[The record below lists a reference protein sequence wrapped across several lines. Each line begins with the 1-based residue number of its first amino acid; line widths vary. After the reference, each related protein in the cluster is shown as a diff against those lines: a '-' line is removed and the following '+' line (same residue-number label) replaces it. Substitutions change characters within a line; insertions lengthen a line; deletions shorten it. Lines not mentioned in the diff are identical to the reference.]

1 MDIYIN
7 KIHYPVNNLGA
18 GTRLGIW
25 FQGCPIRCPGCVN
38 PDTWEAAEEYRLD
51 YAEFINTLVNFEN
64 LQAADGVTITGGEPF
79 AQPEALFELTRFLRN
94 FIKGDILVYSGY
106 AYKELKKKH
115 AGILKAIDVLI
126 SEPFIESAGD
136 RLLWRGSDNQKIRL
150 LSKRAAAVYGR
161 GIDRAEWKG
170 RRMQFSL
177 VGDCL
182 YMIGIPGR
190 GDMEK
195 LYEYMKMRG
204 IDCEHP

>member
-51 YAEFINTLVNFEN
+51 YTEFINTLVNFEN

-94 FIKGDILVYSGY
+94 FI
-106 AYKELKKKH
+106 
-115 AGILKAIDVLI
+115 
-126 SEPFIESAGD
+126 
-136 RLLWRGSDNQKIRL
+136 
-150 LSKRAAAVYGR
+150 
-161 GIDRAEWKG
+161 
-170 RRMQFSL
+170 
-177 VGDCL
+177 
-182 YMIGIPGR
+182 
-190 GDMEK
+190 
-195 LYEYMKMRG
+195 
-204 IDCEHP
+204 